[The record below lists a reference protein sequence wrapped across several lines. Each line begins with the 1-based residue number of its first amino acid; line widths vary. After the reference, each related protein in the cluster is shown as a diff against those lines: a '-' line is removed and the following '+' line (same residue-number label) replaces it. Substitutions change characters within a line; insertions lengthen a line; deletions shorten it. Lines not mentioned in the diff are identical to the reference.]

1 MLTSY
6 QNDIES
12 FAIEPGES
20 GDFEFSIDGELVYS
34 KKQTGEYPEM
44 QVIKQAVVSARE
56 TRATA
61 SAAG

>member
-1 MLTSY
+1 MSY
-6 QNDIES
+6 QEDIES

-34 KKQTGEYPEM
+34 KRQTGQYPEM
-44 QVIKQAVVSARE
+44 KVIKQAIVAAME

-61 SAAG
+61 TASG